1 MVLEKIPSTL
11 AAQVTKQLQIPTIGI
26 GAGQECD
33 GQVLVVH
40 DMLGMNKN
48 FSPRFLR
55 RYTDVE
61 SVMTQAVQQYVEDV
75 KNKDF
80 PNENEQYA

>member
-1 MVLEKIPSTL
+1 M
-11 AAQVTKQLQIPTIGI
+11 
-26 GAGQECD
+26 
-33 GQVLVVH
+33 
-40 DMLGMNKN
+40 MGMNKN

-55 RYTDVE
+55 RYADVE

>member
-1 MVLEKIPSTL
+1 
-11 AAQVTKQLQIPTIGI
+11 
-26 GAGQECD
+26 
-33 GQVLVVH
+33 VVH

-55 RYTDVE
+55 RYADVE